1 MITISKVKRMLRG
14 DVDAR
19 TFFREAVRRT
29 RVSRARRREREQL
42 AELAQPA
49 RLRET
54 FARMTATELVAH
66 FQSRATPEFFPG
78 FISGS
83 TTAELQRTLF
93 PNETS
98 QLLAQATRI

>member
-1 MITISKVKRMLRG
+1 MSIVVKIKHTVRG
-14 DVDAR
+14 DITLR
-19 TFFREAVRRT
+19 TFVQEAIRRVR
-29 RVSRARRREREQL
+29 VLRARRREREQL

-83 TTAELQRTLF
+83 TTAELQRTL
-93 PNETS
+93 PVI
-98 QLLAQATRI
+98 APVVD